1 MNALAAALGLSMA
14 LNTAGEFI
22 KTGAFSSDTGE
33 FSESV
38 RSTDIYCTN
47 LRVCNKG
54 QVDGDLGCNGNL
66 HCVNTVFCKTVDADF
81 CRISSSLRTLN

>member
-33 FSESV
+33 FTESV
-38 RSTDIYCTN
+38 SSTSVYSTDI
-47 LRVCNKG
+47 L
-54 QVDGDLGCNGNL
+54 
-66 HCVNTVFCKTVDADF
+66 FS
-81 CRISSSLRTLN
+81 I